1 MTNLKT
7 IRLCLGVNFRKWLV
21 NPRIYALAIF
31 IIAFLIYH
39 QSRLSQFAGAHQT
52 GVTPWIF
59 SHLTTTPVLQV
70 FATFAIILFSDA
82 PFEDKHMPFLMI
94 RSGRRNWIIGQ
105 IIYILTASLI
115 YTLFVFIVSILALL
129 PNLEFSMEWGIV
141 IQTLAS
147 GSQLPV
153 NVTVFANPHLLT
165 TFTPIE
171 ATLLSLGLF
180 WLVSSFIGILI
191 SFFNIVVGK
200 TTGLIAAGFVLFL
213 SFFTI
218 IEARLALGHWVS
230 YLSPV
235 SWMSLSALDWN
246 DPNAWPSPPIA
257 YAVSFL
263 LIACIGMSGLAIH
276 RYCKKDITFKVG
288 GY

>member
-39 QSRLSQFAGAHQT
+39 QSGLSQFAGAHNQ
-52 GVTPWIF
+52 GVTPWVF
-59 SHLTTTPVLQV
+59 SHLTTPPVLQV

-82 PFEDKHMPFLMI
+82 PFEDKHVPFLMI

-105 IIYILTASLI
+105 LIYILIASLI
-115 YTLFVFIVSILALL
+115 YTLFVFIISILALL
-129 PNLEFSMEWGIV
+129 PNLELSMEWGIV

-147 GSQLPV
+147 GSQLPA

-165 TFTPIE
+165 TFTGIE

-180 WLVSSFIGILI
+180 WFVSSFIGILI

-200 TTGLIAAGFVLFL
+200 TTGLIASGFVLFL

-246 DPNAWPSPPIA
+246 DPNAWPSPSIY
-257 YAVSFL
+257 YALGFL
-263 LIACIGMSGLAIH
+263 TITSIVMSVTAIN
-276 RYCKKDITFKVG
+276 RYCKKDITFEGG